1 MPTPIINCV
10 EFKGKI
16 GEYEIDERRGKVDE
30 DRRNRIEEAVQ
41 IVRMREAET
50 LQHLTTVSSS
60 SLKRNKERVAGVRS
74 K

>member
-16 GEYEIDERRGKVDE
+16 GEYEWDGSRGPVDE
-30 DRRNRIEEAVQ
+30 DRKNKIEAAVQ

-60 SLKRNKERVAGVRS
+60 SLRRNKERVAGYRS